1 MRRDENTNLISLGLT
16 AALTSYSAARSRMVL
31 RVTAPSSREQLD
43 DLLRRSGGVGLPPNA
58 GHRRSGSA
66 LGLGHRR
73 RRGSVHSRGAVG
85 LLQIAAGRQR
95 RARSTLIDGVK
106 FPADSALERD
116 GFEPSVPHKRQ
127 PFLLPPFGPAIR
139 FRQLKIGSFVPGTDG
154 SNPSPSTGES
164 AANLTR
170 RSAS

>member
-1 MRRDENTNLISLGLT
+1 MNHWKGISRRHVPTWRASRSAPMRRDENTNLISLGLT

-66 LGLGHRR
+66 LGSSHRR

-95 RARSTLIDGVK
+95 RARPTLIEGVK
-106 FPADSALERD
+106 FAADSALEAAATVVAAD
-116 GFEPSVPHKRQ
+116 PWIPA
-127 PFLLPPFGPAIR
+127 FLPKG
-139 FRQLKIGSFVPGTDG
+139 
-154 SNPSPSTGES
+154 PSPTSS
-164 AANLTR
+164 PSILVIA
-170 RSAS
+170 